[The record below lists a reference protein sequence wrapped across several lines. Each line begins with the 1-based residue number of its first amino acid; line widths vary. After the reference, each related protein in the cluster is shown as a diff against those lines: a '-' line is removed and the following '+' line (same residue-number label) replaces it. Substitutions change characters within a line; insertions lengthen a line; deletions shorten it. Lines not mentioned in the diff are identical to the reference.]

1 MTKPQTDREEL
12 QELAALDRKHS
23 DEIGR
28 RTEVRQ
34 VDETVALTPDELAAR
49 KRRNVWIALAVAAF
63 IVLVFAITLTQMQ
76 AAVLDR
82 PL

>member
-1 MTKPQTDREEL
+1 MTPEEL
-12 QELAALDRKHS
+12 E
-23 DEIGR
+23 
-28 RTEVRQ
+28 
-34 VDETVALTPDELAAR
+34 AR

-76 AAVLDR
+76 AGVLER